1 MNRLGLRC
9 PNCGKWLEVED
20 WEADNLIITIWT
32 WCECGKFYD
41 VTARVELGFKE
52 VLYDEAQLE
61 S

>member
-1 MNRLGLRC
+1 MNGLSLRC

-20 WEADNLIITIWT
+20 WEADNLIITIWA

-52 VLYDEAQLE
+52 VLGDA
-61 S
+61 